1 MSSIIQ
7 QKAKRAAEDKFE
19 KYINGESGGFNV
31 LVETAW
37 ADAKA
42 AFQNHE
48 DTSGYGVFEFPVS
61 AKDHPEITTTHVYD
75 MMSTMDDFKDDITR
89 VQVYKRGE
97 DDEAV
102 FSISIVYGGLRDEH
116 FDTLVNE
123 HRCKKRRTD
132 ALAKEEPVKKEE
144 EDAMSDGEREHELR
158 IEKEMEAAT
167 AEAEAAALNG
177 TLTDAEEKEN
187 ETSQAGGWP
196 VQPSGTLS
204 GYPDDGT
211 TPENATF
218 EALLKAGT
226 LRLKLVERPGHAP
239 DQAIEPGPKGRKSDV
254 FENKDLF
261 KQCNPRF
268 FFNGEAKEWRRTA
281 PEGWTGQPPAAA

>member
-7 QKAKRAAEDKFE
+7 RKAKRAAEDKFE
-19 KYINGESGGFNV
+19 KYVNGETGGFNV

-42 AFQNHE
+42 AFEIHE
-48 DTSGYGVFEFPVS
+48 DASGHGVFDFYVP
-61 AKDHPEITTTHVYD
+61 AKDHPEITRAHVVD
-75 MMSTMDDFKDDITR
+75 VLLTMDDFKDDIDR
-89 VQVYKRGE
+89 VQVMQQGK
-97 DDEAV
+97 DDEAK
-102 FSISIVYGGLRDEH
+102 FEISIVYGNLRDREY
-116 FDTLVNE
+116 DELVAA
-123 HRCKKRRTD
+123 HRNKKRRIEATF
-132 ALAKEEPVKKEE
+132 KKEW
-144 EDAMSDGEREHELR
+144 EDETELELATERA
-158 IEKEMEAAT
+158 MEAERAVAA
-167 AEAEAAALNG
+167 AEAEAEALEQEHP
-177 TLTDAEEKEN
+177 LTDAVEEAAAEV
-187 ETSQAGGWP
+187 G
-196 VQPSGTLS
+196 GTLS

-239 DQAIEPGPKGRKSDV
+239 DQAVEPGPKGRKSDV
-254 FENKDLF
+254 FEHKDLF
-261 KQCNPRF
+261 KQCTPRF

>member
-7 QKAKRAAEDKFE
+7 RKAKRAAEAKFE
-19 KYINGESGGFNV
+19 TYVNGETNGFSV

-37 ADAKA
+37 DEAKLE
-42 AFQNHE
+42 FE
-48 DTSGYGVFEFPVS
+48 DHQDDTGHGVFEFEVS
-61 AKDHPEITTTHVYD
+61 AKDHPEVTRAHVVD
-75 MMSTMDDFKDDITR
+75 VLLTMDDFKDDIGH
-89 VQVYKRGE
+89 VQVMQKGK
-97 DDEAV
+97 DDEAK
-102 FSISIVYGGLRDEH
+102 FEISIMYGNLRDRKYEE
-116 FDTLVNE
+116 LVAA
-123 HRCKKRRTD
+123 HRTKKRRIE
-132 ALAKEEPVKKEE
+132 AKFKKEW
-144 EDAMSDGEREHELR
+144 EDEFELELATERA
-158 IEKEMEAAT
+158 MEAERAVAA
-167 AEAEAAALNG
+167 AEAELAELAAA
-177 TLTDAEEKEN
+177 DAEAELAAAEV
-187 ETSQAGGWP
+187 G
-196 VQPSGTLS
+196 GTLS

-239 DQAIEPGPKGRKSDV
+239 DQAVEPGPKGRKSDV
-254 FENKDLF
+254 FEHKDLF

>member
-7 QKAKRAAEDKFE
+7 RKAKRAAEDKFE
-19 KYINGESGGFNV
+19 KFVNGETGGFNV

-37 ADAKA
+37 ADAKS
-42 AFQNHE
+42 AFEDHE
-48 DTSGYGVFEFPVS
+48 DSTGHGVFDFEVS
-61 AKDHPEITTTHVYD
+61 AKDHPEITSTHVYD
-75 MMSTMDDFKDDITR
+75 MMRTMDDFKDDISR
-89 VQVYKRGE
+89 VQVYKKGE
-97 DDEAV
+97 DDEAK
-102 FSISIVYGGLRDEH
+102 FEISIVYGNLRDER

-123 HRCKKRRTD
+123 HRAKKRRTD
-132 ALAKEEPVKKEE
+132 VPVKGEE
-144 EDAMSDGEREHELR
+144 EDAMSEGEFEQELR
-158 IEKEMEAAT
+158 IEKEMEAKA
-167 AEAEAAALNG
+167 AAEAADSG
-177 TLTDAEEKEN
+177 EGPPMPSEEVLAAWE
-187 ETSQAGGWP
+187 AGMEAG
-196 VQPSGTLS
+196 GTLS

-239 DQAIEPGPKGRKSDV
+239 DQAIEPGPKGRKSHV
-254 FENKDLF
+254 FEHKELF
-261 KQCNPRF
+261 KQCTPRF